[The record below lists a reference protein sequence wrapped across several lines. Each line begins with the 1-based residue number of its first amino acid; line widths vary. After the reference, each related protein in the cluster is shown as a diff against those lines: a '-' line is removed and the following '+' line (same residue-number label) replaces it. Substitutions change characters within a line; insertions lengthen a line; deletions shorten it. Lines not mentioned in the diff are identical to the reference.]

1 MPNPQYVTLTSV
13 SCSQT
18 VNLDYRRCPFNAS
31 VAVTGSSSG
40 TFSYTVLFTL
50 DDQQFLSNLGA
61 GSTLAAR
68 TPVFFSDAN
77 LGAASSNGT
86 TNYMF
91 PVAGVRLSVTAIS
104 SAAVTMC
111 IIQGEE

>member
-1 MPNPQYVTLTSV
+1 MANPLYATLTSV

-18 VNLDYRRCPFNAS
+18 INMDYRRFPMNAA

-40 TFSYTVLFTL
+40 TFTYAVLFTL
-50 DDQQFLSNLGA
+50 DDQQFLTNLA
-61 GSTLAAR
+61 GSSSLALRA
-68 TPVFFSDAN
+68 PVFFPDAN
-77 LGAASSNGT
+77 LNGASSNGT

-104 SAAVTMC
+104 SAVVTMC
-111 IIQGEE
+111 VIQGG

>member
-1 MPNPQYVTLTSV
+1 MANPLYVSLTSV

-18 VNLDYRRCPFNAS
+18 INMDYRRLPMNAA

-40 TFSYTVLFTL
+40 TFSYSVLYTL
-50 DDQQFLSNLGA
+50 DDPQFLNNLGA
-61 GSTLAAR
+61 GSSLSTRAA
-68 TPVFFSDAN
+68 VFFPDAN

-91 PVAGVRLSVTAIS
+91 PIAGVRLSVTAIS
-104 SAAVTMC
+104 SAVVTMC
-111 IIQGEE
+111 VIQGG